1 LINTASMILHRP
13 LLLTILTVVS
23 IYGYAQNSSSS
34 NDESTTVDRLLSF
47 PGKSIDKIQQKIN
60 GLDQQFD
67 KQTEKYLRKIEKNE
81 TRIYKK
87 LWKKDS
93 TAAKELMGNVK
104 QRYSSLRAEASAQ
117 AKTISRFSQVY
128 SGKLDSLGTTFR
140 FMENSSLIPDELK
153 KKISSASQS
162 IGGLQNKL
170 DQTDH
175 IRKYLKER
183 KQLLSAQLEKFG
195 LTRKL
200 KQFNKQV
207 YYYQQQLAEYK
218 AMLNDPAGMGKKLLG
233 IASRVPAFQKFF
245 AKNSQLG
252 SLFNLSGAMNNN
264 LASLAGL
271 QTRASVMQ
279 DMQNRFGAGPSV
291 QQALQQNMQSAQD
304 QLNQLKNKV
313 NQYMPK
319 GGSSDDELPDF
330 KPNNQKTKSFWQRLE
345 YGTNFQ
351 SQRPNNI
358 FPVTSDIGLSL
369 GYKLND
375 KSVIG
380 LGASYKMGW
389 GQSIRNIN
397 ITHQGAGLRSF
408 ADVKLKGSFWISG
421 GYEMNY
427 RSEFNRIEALKDLNA
442 WQQSGLIGM
451 SKVVSMNSKFFKK
464 TKLQLLW
471 DFMSY
476 QQTPRTQA
484 IVFRVGYNLK

>member
-1 LINTASMILHRP
+1 MIFRQT
-13 LLLTILTVVS
+13 LLLTILAIAS
-23 IYGYAQNSSSS
+23 MGAYAQTDQTSSEESSS
-34 NDESTTVDRLLSF
+34 VDRLLSF
-47 PGKSIDKIQQKIN
+47 PGKYIDKVQQKLN
-60 GLDQQFD
+60 GLDEQLD
-67 KQTEKYLRKIEKNE
+67 HKTEKYLRNIEKNE
-81 TRIYKK
+81 ARVYKK

-93 TAAKELMGNVK
+93 IAAKELIGDVK
-104 QRYSSLRAEASAQ
+104 QRYSSLRADATAQ
-117 AKTISRFSQVY
+117 AKQLTRLSQVY
-128 SGKLDSLGTTFR
+128 SGKLDSLGTAFR
-140 FMENSSLIPDELK
+140 FMDNSSLIPDDLK
-153 KKISSASQS
+153 KKISSASAS
-162 IGGLQNKL
+162 LGGLQTRLN
-170 DQTDH
+170 QTDQ
-175 IRKYLKER
+175 IRKYLKQR
-183 KQLLSAQLEKFG
+183 KQLLSEQLEKFG

-218 AMLNDPAGMGKKLLG
+218 KMLNDPAGMGKKLLG
-233 IASRVPAFQKFF
+233 LAAGVPAFQQFF
-245 AKNSQLG
+245 AKHSQLG
-252 SLFNLSGAMNNN
+252 SLFNLSGSLNNSSA
-264 LASLAGL
+264 LLAGL

-279 DMQNRFGAGPSV
+279 DLQNRFGTGPSV

-304 QLNQLKNKV
+304 QLSQLKNKI
-313 NQYMPK
+313 NQHLPQ
-319 GGSSDDELPDF
+319 GGSSDDEIPDF
-330 KPNNQKTKSFWQRLE
+330 KPNNQKTKNFWQRLE
-345 YGTNFQ
+345 YGTNLQ
-351 SQRPNNI
+351 SQRPNNL

-380 LGASYKMGW
+380 LGASYKMGL

-397 ITHQGAGLRSF
+397 ITNQGAGLRSF

-427 RSEFNRIEALKDLNA
+427 RNEFNRIEVLKHLNA

-471 DFMSY
+471 DFLSY

-484 IVFRVGYNLK
+484 IVFRVGYNIK

>member
-1 LINTASMILHRP
+1 MILCHRA
-13 LLLTILTVVS
+13 LLLTILSVIS
-23 IYGYAQNSSSS
+23 ICGYAQMDPFTEDPSA
-34 NDESTTVDRLLSF
+34 VDRLLSF
-47 PGKSIDKIQQKIN
+47 PGKYIDKVQQKIN
-60 GLDQQFD
+60 GLDQQLD
-67 KQTEKYLRKIEKNE
+67 HKTEKYLRKLEKSE
-81 TRIYKK
+81 ARIYKK

-93 TAAKELMGNVK
+93 TAAKELIGDVK
-104 QRYSSLRAEASAQ
+104 QRYSTLRTDASAR
-117 AKTISRFSQVY
+117 AKQLSRFSQVY
-128 SGKLDSLGTTFR
+128 SGKLDSLGTAFR
-140 FMENSSLIPDELK
+140 FMENSNLVPEDLK

-162 IGGLQNKL
+162 LGGLQNKL
-170 DQTDH
+170 NQTDQ

-183 KQLLSAQLEKFG
+183 RQLLSGQLEKFG

-207 YYYQQQLAEYK
+207 FYYQQQLADYK
-218 AMLNDPAGMGKKLLG
+218 RILNDPAGMGRKLLG
-233 IASRVPAFQKFF
+233 LAAGVQAFRQFF
-245 AKNSQLG
+245 ARNSQLG
-252 SLFNLSGAMNNN
+252 SLFNLSGSLNNN
-264 LASLAGL
+264 PALLAGL

-279 DMQNRFGAGPSV
+279 DLQSRFGTGPSV
-291 QQALQQNMQSAQD
+291 QQALQQNMQAAQD
-304 QLNQLKNKV
+304 QLNQLKNKIS
-313 NQYMPK
+313 QYIPQ

-330 KPNNQKTKSFWQRLE
+330 KPNNQKIKSFGQRLE
-345 YGTNFQ
+345 YGTNIQ

-427 RSEFNRIEALKDLNA
+427 RSEFNRIEALKDMNA

-471 DFMSY
+471 DFLSY
-476 QQTPRTQA
+476 QQVPRTQA
-484 IVFRVGYNLK
+484 VLFRIGYNLK

>member
-1 LINTASMILHRP
+1 MKIRP
-13 LLLTILTVVS
+13 LLLILFIVAAISSRGQEDKPDSYPFVS
-23 IYGYAQNSSSS
+23 SKVAGSY
-34 NDESTTVDRLLSF
+34 
-47 PGKSIDKIQQKIN
+47 IDKASDKA
-60 GLDQQFD
+60 GKLEEKLD
-67 KQTEKYLRKIEKNE
+67 RKSGKALQHMQRLETKMQRQAARLDSSKANE
-81 TRIYKK
+81 IFG
-87 LWKKDS
+87 D
-93 TAAKELMGNVK
+93 VK
-104 QRYSSLRAEASAQ
+104 QRYASLKTDASTQ
-117 AKTISRFSQVY
+117 AKRLSPLSRVY
-128 SGKLDSLGTTFR
+128 SGKLDSLETLFR
-140 FMENSSLIPDELK
+140 FMENNSMISGDVK
-153 KKISSASQS
+153 KKITSASQS
-162 IGGLQNKL
+162 INGLQFKL
-170 DQTDH
+170 NQTEQ

-183 KQLLSAQLEKFG
+183 KQLLKAQLEKFG
-195 LTRKL
+195 LGRKL

-218 AMLNDPAGMGKKLLG
+218 RMLNDPAGMGKKLLG
-233 IASRVPAFQKFF
+233 LAARVPAFRNFF

-252 SLFNLSGAMNNN
+252 SLFNLSGSLNNN
-264 LASLAGL
+264 PASLAGL
-271 QTRASVMQ
+271 QTRASVTQ
-279 DMQNRFGAGPSV
+279 DLQSRFGTGPSV

-313 NQYMPK
+313 NQFMPQ

-351 SQRPNNI
+351 SQRPNNL

-389 GQSIRNIN
+389 GQSFRNIN